1 MADVESGL
9 HISGGADSAILGNI
23 SKYFNKS
30 LSAYTFDF
38 EIQNIGES
46 KQAKLIAEKFE
57 LKHHVHKVKNID
69 LFEKI
74 QKVLSVEYEPFSS
87 LRIIAQHQL
96 YELSKSKKCK
106 VIFDGSGGDE
116 ISAGYTYQVY
126 PWLMDL
132 SNDLTI
138 TSFKKRF
145 NKIRENLKKNNN
157 DSEEKIFGSVLNY
170 LAPGNTTPDGSIYD
184 KTGLINNEFIE
195 ENTHIYSD
203 IKKPFKSFLRN
214 SQYADLY
221 HMKLP
226 RCLKYIDRASMI
238 NSIEGR
244 VPFLDHELVEMNFQ
258 APSKYKFLFDT
269 QRILMK
275 YAFRKSI
282 PKKLFFKNKNTI
294 ADPQT
299 YWLKNNLRD
308 YFYDLV
314 INNSKKS
321 NIFNKSKI
329 EKYYKFFCNQKK
341 TC

>member
-1 MADVESGL
+1 MFKDINQVKPGYFIEIKKNSLREYRYYKLEDKIDESSDYSDKKNFYSWSKLVNQKIIESFKQHSVADVESGL

-203 IKKPFKSFLRN
+203 IKKPFKSFLQN
-214 SQYADLY
+214 SQYADL
-221 HMKLP
+221 
-226 RCLKYIDRASMI
+226 I
-238 NSIEGR
+238 
-244 VPFLDHELVEMNFQ
+244 
-258 APSKYKFLFDT
+258 T
-269 QRILMK
+269 
-275 YAFRKSI
+275 
-282 PKKLFFKNKNTI
+282 
-294 ADPQT
+294 
-299 YWLKNNLRD
+299 
-308 YFYDLV
+308 
-314 INNSKKS
+314 
-321 NIFNKSKI
+321 
-329 EKYYKFFCNQKK
+329 
-341 TC
+341 